1 MGMKYLFQST
11 GKKKIVKMMCEE
23 SESNSTIIVQAPPIV
38 VSVANLY
45 QFVQHSKFIENDFQ
59 I

>member
-1 MGMKYLFQST
+1 
-11 GKKKIVKMMCEE
+11 MMCEE
-23 SESNSTIIVQAPPIV
+23 SENNSTIIVQAPPIV